1 MKKDIHNLV
10 QGVRNREAVQQ
21 FEFEA
26 VHRMLQ
32 NLEQLN
38 NEN

>member
-21 FEFEA
+21 FEFQT
-26 VHRMLQ
+26 VHRMSQ

>member
-1 MKKDIHNLV
+1 MKETHNLV

-26 VHRMLQ
+26 VHQMLQ

>member
-1 MKKDIHNLV
+1 MKETHNLV

-26 VHRMLQ
+26 VHQML
-32 NLEQLN
+32 
-38 NEN
+38 